1 MPEIFKEIKKL
12 GNISK
17 KKCLMFLIVVLFC
30 LVLDEVNAR
39 KAIDKNSKLIEIGYV
54 KNKRYGFH
62 VCMNILIFF
71 LGQDKPGIN
80 SKASK

>member
-12 GNISK
+12 GNISEEE
-17 KKCLMFLIVVLFC
+17 MFNVFNCGIGFC

-54 KNKRYGFH
+54 KNKEDMDFMF
-62 VCMNILIFF
+62 V
-71 LGQDKPGIN
+71 
-80 SKASK
+80 